1 MEKPLAILFD
11 IDGTLISSGGA
22 GAESWRRAFDEL
34 YDIPADIGK
43 FTDAGMTDP
52 EVGRL
57 TFANVIGREPTAEE
71 MATLM
76 ARRQAALPAAVAES
90 KGYKVLPGVEETLK
104 QLSDA
109 GFLLG
114 LTTGG
119 TEAAGHTKLERGGL
133 NQFFSFGGYGS
144 DSPDR
149 TVLTRRAIER
159 AGEVLKRPVDPKR
172 VLVVGDTPL
181 DIEAAHAAGA
191 VAVGV
196 ATGNH
201 SEDDLRRAGADYV
214 LGTLEEELPGVAAR
228 AGSDPSAGPP

>member
-1 MEKPLAILFD
+1 M
-11 IDGTLISSGGA
+11 S
-22 GAESWRRAFDEL
+22 
-34 YDIPADIGK
+34 
-43 FTDAGMTDP
+43 
-52 EVGRL
+52 
-57 TFANVIGREPTAEE
+57 
-71 MATLM
+71 TLM

-90 KGYKVLPGVEETLK
+90 KGYKVLPGVEETLRR
-104 QLSDA
+104 LTDA

-119 TEAAGHTKLERGGL
+119 TEAAAHTKLERGGL
-133 NQFFSFGGYGS
+133 NPFFSFGGYGS

-159 AGEVLKRPVDPKR
+159 AGEILKRPVDPER
-172 VLVVGDTPL
+172 VLVVGDTPF

-214 LGTLEEELPGVAAR
+214 LGTLEEELPGVAAP
-228 AGSDPSAGPP
+228 AGSDASAGPP

>member
-1 MEKPLAILFD
+1 LEKPLAVLFD

-34 YDIPADIGK
+34 YGIPADIGQY
-43 FTDAGMTDP
+43 TDTGMTDP

-57 TFANVIGREPTAEE
+57 TFLGALGREPTHEE
-71 MATLM
+71 MARLM
-76 ARRQAALPAAVAES
+76 TNRHEHLPDAVAES
-90 KGYKVLPGVEETLK
+90 EGYRVLPGVEKTLER
-104 QLSDA
+104 LRDA

-119 TEAAGHTKLERGGL
+119 TETAAQMKLERGGL
-133 NQFFSFGGYGS
+133 NRFFTFGGYGS

-149 TVLTRRAIER
+149 AELTRRAVER
-159 AGEVLKRPVDPKR
+159 AGEILKRPLDPQQ

-191 VAVGV
+191 RAVGV
-196 ATGNH
+196 ATGRYTA
-201 SEDDLRRAGADYV
+201 DQLREAGADDV
-214 LGTLEEELPGVAAR
+214 LETLEEKLPGTA
-228 AGSDPSAGPP
+228 

>member
-1 MEKPLAILFD
+1 LEKPLAVLFD

-22 GAESWRRAFDEL
+22 GAESWRRAFEE
-34 YDIPADIGK
+34 IHGVTADIELFAPPG
-43 FTDAGMTDP
+43 TTDP

-57 TFANVIGREPTAEE
+57 TFIGVLGREPTSAELAKVMGKRLE
-71 MATLM
+71 
-76 ARRQAALPAAVAES
+76 ALPQAVAES
-90 KGYKVLPGVEETLK
+90 RGYMVLPGVEGTLER
-104 QLSDA
+104 LRDA

-119 TEAAGHTKLERGGL
+119 VEAAAHMKLERGGL
-133 NQFFSFGGYGS
+133 NRFFSFGGYGS

-149 TVLTRRAIER
+149 AELTKRAIER
-159 AGEVLKRPVDPKR
+159 VGTILEQPVDPKQ

-196 ATGNH
+196 ASGDYD
-201 SEDDLRRAGADYV
+201 EDELRRAGADHV
-214 LGTLEEELPGVAAR
+214 LASLEQPLPGVDQPA
-228 AGSDPSAGPP
+228 

>member
-1 MEKPLAILFD
+1 LEKPLAVLFD

-22 GAESWRRAFDEL
+22 GAESWRRAFEEL
-34 YDIPADIGK
+34 YGIPADIGK

-57 TFANVIGREPTAEE
+57 TFLNVIGREPTPEE
-71 MATLM
+71 MAKLM
-76 ARRQAALPAAVAES
+76 AKRLEALPEAVAES
-90 KGYKVLPGVEETLK
+90 EGYRVLPGVAETLGR
-104 QLSDA
+104 LRDA

-119 TEAAGHTKLERGGL
+119 VEAAAHMKLERGDL
-133 NQFFSFGGYGS
+133 NRFFSFGGYGS

-149 TVLTRRAIER
+149 AELTRRAIER
-159 AGEVLKRPVDPKR
+159 AEAILNQPLDPKQ

-191 VAVGV
+191 RAVGV
-196 ATGNH
+196 ATGH
-201 SEDDLRRAGADYV
+201 YSEDELRKAGADYV
-214 LGTLEEELPGVAAR
+214 LASLEQQLPGLAETPERDRV
-228 AGSDPSAGPP
+228 